1 MTNKNVKLLMTK
13 LLLIAAV
20 ALFGISCSK
29 TSKEF
34 KVEKHTDANG
44 YSYEEVTN
52 DPTATRIYTLD
63 NGLKVYLSKNTD
75 KPRIQ
80 TFIPVRTGSNN
91 DPADNT
97 GLAHYLEHM
106 LFKGTSKI
114 AALDW
119 EKEKVLLKKISDLYE
134 KHKAEKDP
142 AKRKA
147 IYKEIDAVSQKAAT
161 YVAANEYDNMVS
173 ALGASGTNAHT
184 WYEETVYKNN
194 IPANEVE
201 RWMQIESERMS
212 ELVLRLFHTELEAVY
227 EEFNSGQDN
236 DYRLANYELMRALFP
251 THPYGQQTTIGTSE
265 HLKSPSMVAIHKYF
279 DTYYVPNNFAIVLA
293 GDLEYES
300 TIKMVDK
307 YFGKFKAKE
316 LPKKVF
322 PREKPIEAPIAKEV
336 FSKESERLSMAFRF
350 DGGTGS
356 EDEKYIT
363 LIDMILANGKAG
375 LIDLDINQAQK
386 TLRAGCSP
394 MILKEYSMHNFSG
407 APKQGQTLEEVR
419 DLLLAEIEKVKK
431 GDFPDWL
438 IDATIND
445 MELNSIRSL
454 ERPAAVASHLY
465 ESYIHEIDWANRLA
479 FYQDLRKITKEQLV
493 EFAKKHYKNNYVIVY
508 KRQGENKAL
517 VKVENPG
524 ITPIKIDRTKK
535 SEFAKKL
542 LAQKSGKLKPQFID
556 YKQKIKTTTL
566 NGVKIDYIVNESN
579 DLFNM
584 EIIFDMGSY
593 NDKMLSLAVS
603 YLTYLGTDKYT
614 PEQIKEEFYK
624 LGISYGVYTGGEKSY
639 ISLSGLKSNMA
650 KGVELLNHLLAN
662 VKPNPTAYKEMVKS
676 TLKSRKNTK
685 LRKGSI
691 LNGLVNYAKYGDDS
705 PLRDILTR
713 EQLEAVNPQDLV
725 NILKGLLNYK
735 NRIFYYGNDLEG
747 LKDAL
752 TKYHNFGKGKA
763 CPKAKD
769 YKLIETGGKVY
780 FCNYDMVQTQLLML
794 RRADKFTP
802 KFFAYADMFNQYFGS
817 GLSSIVFQEIRES
830 KSLAY
835 SAYAHYSM
843 ADKKDKNNYVMA
855 FIGTQANKLSAALK
869 AINALMQ
876 NMPEAEKNFK
886 AAKESALKR
895 IESQRITKSS
905 IFWNYESLKERGIDY
920 DIRKDVYK
928 ELQKMTLADLQK
940 FFKEAV
946 KGNNYT
952 LVLLGDKKTLPMRE
966 LKKFGKVKELD
977 VDFLFN
983 NKE

>member
-1 MTNKNVKLLMTK
+1 MMK
-13 LLLIAAV
+13 LLLIATV
-20 ALFGISCSK
+20 TLFGISCSK
-29 TSKEF
+29 KAKEF
-34 KVEKHTDANG
+34 KVEKHKDANG
-44 YSYEEVTN
+44 YSYEVVTN
-52 DPTATRIYTLD
+52 DPTATRIYTLE
-63 NGLKVYLSKNTD
+63 NGLKVYLSKNSD

-91 DPADNT
+91 DPKDNT

-119 EKEKVLLKKISDLYE
+119 KKEKVLLKKISDLYE
-134 KHKAEKDP
+134 KHKAEKNP
-142 AKRKA
+142 KKRKA
-147 IYKEIDAVSQKAAT
+147 IYKQIDAVSQKAAT

-184 WYEETVYKNN
+184 WFEETVYKNN
-194 IPANEVE
+194 IPANELE
-201 RWMQIESERMS
+201 RWMQIESERFG

-227 EEFNSGQDN
+227 EEFNRAQDN
-236 DYRLANYELMRALFP
+236 DFRLVHYEMMRSLFP

-293 GDLEYES
+293 GDLEYDS

-316 LPKKVF
+316 LPKKTF
-322 PREKPIEAPIAKEV
+322 PREKPITKPIVKEV
-336 FSKESERLSMAFRF
+336 FSKEAERVNMAFRF

-363 LIDMILANGKAG
+363 LIDMILSNGQAG

-386 TLRAGCSP
+386 TLGAGCSP
-394 MILKEYSMHNFSG
+394 SILKEYSYHSFNG
-407 APKQGQTLEEVR
+407 RPRQGQSLEQVR
-419 DLLLAEIEKVKK
+419 DLLLAEIEKIKK

-445 MELNSIRSL
+445 LELNAIRSL
-454 ERPAAVASHLY
+454 ENANAVASQLY
-465 ESYIHEIDWANRLA
+465 SSYIQGVDWANRLS

-493 EFAKKHYKNNYVIVY
+493 KFAKEHYKDNYVIIY
-508 KRQGENKAL
+508 KRQGENKSL

-542 LAQKSGKLKPQFID
+542 LAQKSGKLKPLFID
-556 YKQKIKTTTL
+556 YKKKIKTTTF
-566 NGVKIDYIVNESN
+566 NGTKIDYIVNESN
-579 DLFNM
+579 DLCSLN
-584 EIIFDMGSY
+584 IIFDMGTY
-593 NDKMLSLAVS
+593 NDKMLSLAIS
-603 YLTYLGTDKYT
+603 YFHFLGTDKYT
-614 PEQIKEEFYK
+614 PEQIKQEFYK
-624 LGISYGVYTGGEKSY
+624 LGIDYDIYAESEKTV
-639 ISLSGLKSNMA
+639 ISISGLKSSFA
-650 KGVELLNHLLAN
+650 KGLELFENILSNLQ
-662 VKPNPTAYKEMVKS
+662 PNNKAYKEMVK
-676 TLKSRKNTK
+676 TILKSRKNTK

-691 LNGLVNYAKYGDDS
+691 LGGLVSYARYGANS

-713 EQLEAVNPQDLV
+713 EQLEAINPQSLV
-725 NILKGLLNYK
+725 NILKGLLDYK
-735 NRIFYYGNDLEG
+735 HRMFYYGNDLEG
-747 LKDAL
+747 AKNAL
-752 TKYHNFGKGKA
+752 GKYHHFGKGKA
-763 CPKAKD
+763 YPKAKD
-769 YKLIETGGKVY
+769 YKSIPTGGHVY

-794 RRADKFTP
+794 RRADKFNP
-802 KFFAYADMFNQYFGS
+802 KFFAYAQMFNQYFGS

-835 SAYAHYSM
+835 SAASSFSI
-843 ADKKDKNNYVMA
+843 ASKKDKYNYVTA

-869 AINALMQ
+869 AMNNLMQ

-886 AAKESALKR
+886 AAKASALKR
-895 IESQRITKSS
+895 IESQRITKTS
-905 IFWNYESLKERGIDY
+905 IFWNYENLKDWGIDY
-920 DIRKDVYK
+920 DIRKEVYR
-928 ELQKMTLADLQK
+928 ELKKMSLSDLQK
-940 FFKEAV
+940 FFKQAV
-946 KGNNYT
+946 KGDNYT
-952 LVLLGDKKTLPMRE
+952 LILIGDKKTLPMKE
-966 LKKFGKVKELD
+966 LRKFGKVKELD